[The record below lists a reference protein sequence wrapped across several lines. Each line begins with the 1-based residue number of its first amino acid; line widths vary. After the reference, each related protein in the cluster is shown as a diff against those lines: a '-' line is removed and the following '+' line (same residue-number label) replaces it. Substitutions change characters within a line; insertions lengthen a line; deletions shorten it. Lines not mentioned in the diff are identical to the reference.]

1 MPKGRQ
7 RKIKGAICNI
17 PVDCDQTCNILPRP
31 PERSGIIL
39 LKLKRKLE
47 FRGHVYFQPVRP
59 QVVLDA
65 LKWLKT
71 NNPLYSN
78 IGVDIDNIDTN
89 LTTLQQNENVSE
101 QNPVLNTIGGM
112 GNTTYNEP
120 NPNGQNTSPDN
131 EAVDNDVTMT
141 NMGNTTLSREDNS
154 DDDNTPDDEE
164 KDDPLN
170 EHRAPTNEICFQSL
184 IPDYPVTVEQ
194 NNEVSSGNEIYNIAL
209 GENKHPVSF
218 MMDKIVK
225 S

>member
-1 MPKGRQ
+1 MQ
-7 RKIKGAICNI
+7 YI
-17 PVDCDQTCNILPRP
+17 TTS

-101 QNPVLNTIGGM
+101 QNPVLNTIGGVRNNNCVFENYQSRFI
-112 GNTTYNEP
+112 GVPSSRATFTTR
-120 NPNGQNTSPDN
+120 G
-131 EAVDNDVTMT
+131 
-141 NMGNTTLSREDNS
+141 
-154 DDDNTPDDEE
+154 
-164 KDDPLN
+164 
-170 EHRAPTNEICFQSL
+170 
-184 IPDYPVTVEQ
+184 
-194 NNEVSSGNEIYNIAL
+194 
-209 GENKHPVSF
+209 
-218 MMDKIVK
+218 
-225 S
+225 